1 MTLICWSR
9 TKVLPACCENLR
21 LQRLPNHLEYFG
33 GEGEDVEINPL
44 IKWHIEKGKTLDL

>member
-1 MTLICWSR
+1 MLELNKDSPCFQT
-9 TKVLPACCENLR
+9 
-21 LQRLPNHLEYFG
+21 LPNHLEYFG